1 MNIIL
6 TTPESKLE
14 DVEVTVD
21 RTIEYIKDPFYMA
34 GIIIGIQPLKGTL
47 YYEEY
52 TNFKSYVT
60 DIEGTQFKI
69 RRDDYIWATDP
80 KVKKLQELY
89 LDRQADYIKDYI
101 AQNNIK
107 HPNQAVL
114 APAHLYLVKEI
125 LEEIKS
131 EKSSDTLNL
140 ENQLYMKEGAGRN
153 YKDSPLYNA
162 YLSGQNN
169 AKQKKS
175 TLNKNRQFRGIKIT
189 TA

>member
-1 MNIIL
+1 MGN
-6 TTPESKLE
+6 
-14 DVEVTVD
+14 
-21 RTIEYIKDPFYMA
+21 R
-34 GIIIGIQPLKGTL
+34 
-47 YYEEY
+47 
-52 TNFKSYVT
+52 
-60 DIEGTQFKI
+60 
-69 RRDDYIWATDP
+69 P

-140 ENQLYMKEGAGRN
+140 ESQLYMKEGAGRN

-169 AKQKKS
+169 AKQKS

>member
-1 MNIIL
+1 
-6 TTPESKLE
+6 
-14 DVEVTVD
+14 
-21 RTIEYIKDPFYMA
+21 MA

-52 TNFKSYVT
+52 TNFKSYTT

-89 LDRQADYIKDYI
+89 LDRQADYIKEYI
-101 AQNNIK
+101 TQNNIK

-131 EKSSDTLNL
+131 EKSSDIPNL
-140 ENQLYMKEGAGRN
+140 ENELYMKEGAGRN
-153 YKDSPLYNA
+153 YKNSPLYNA
-162 YLSGQNN
+162 YLSGQNDTR
-169 AKQKKS
+169 QKKP
-175 TLNKNRQFRGIKIT
+175 TLSKDRKFRGIKIT